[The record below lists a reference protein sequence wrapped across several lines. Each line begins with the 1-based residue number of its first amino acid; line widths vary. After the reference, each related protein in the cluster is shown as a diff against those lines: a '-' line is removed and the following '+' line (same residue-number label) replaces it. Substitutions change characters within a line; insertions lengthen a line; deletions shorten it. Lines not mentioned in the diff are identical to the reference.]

1 MVAVGWVVR
10 ESGALVGGVL
20 PVGGFIVCV
29 AECSG
34 WEGALTYGAESA
46 VACGG
51 SMVSSAVGAGKF
63 GGGCWRPG
71 WWLGYGADVVGRE
84 AVIAV

>member
-1 MVAVGWVVR
+1 VVAVKWIVR
-10 ESGALVGGVL
+10 ESGALVRGIL

-34 WEGALTYGAESA
+34 WEGALTYAAESA

-51 SMVSSAVGAGKF
+51 SMVGSAVGAGEF
-63 GGGCWRPG
+63 GGGG
-71 WWLGYGADVVGRE
+71 MVVGLRRGCRW
-84 AVIAV
+84 A